1 MFQKYFLQAHL
12 DKLIEESNIKTS
24 PSFDL
29 LRDLT
34 QSACDCDELI
44 SAAKGDVTRK
54 LVMIGEEN
62 GLSKNT
68 SEAAVLDGYNAYMRE
83 CAKRERERPENIAL
97 ENAKQEYRNRGSLR
111 HIGYNLAKIGVPI
124 GSAIDALLDRYSE
137 YSQDENAKA
146 VHRAKQA
153 ELEAGYT
160 SAVEYNF
167 SDTPGAAQI
176 AENPTTET
184 LVSVMAAMSEPTTKF
199 IPKDIYARWITM
211 LIDNEAGRVM
221 IPEAVY
227 KSAVDIEIELI
238 KDNPT
243 IRQLD
248 ESVQRVALTDQGIN
262 QDIFLKLHAAYK
274 SAHL

>member
-1 MFQKYFLQAHL
+1 
-12 DKLIEESNIKTS
+12 
-24 PSFDL
+24 
-29 LRDLT
+29 
-34 QSACDCDELI
+34 
-44 SAAKGDVTRK
+44 
-54 LVMIGEEN
+54 MIGEEN